1 MTPSNTFSV
10 SETGE
15 NMTID
20 YRSVIQTGWA
30 KFQSLA
36 AAENRNELLSD
47 LKPVVERF
55 DLGIFRLVVMGEI
68 KKGKSSFI
76 NALLA
81 ESGLLPT
88 ASDVATST
96 VFKIIYGPERK
107 CKVFFQPDEDTNR
120 NPEPLEVTSDNL
132 NEYGTE
138 DGNPGNKKRVDFI
151 GIELPHALLKEGLV
165 IVDTPGVGGLFKKH
179 RDITWRYAPSA
190 DAICF
195 VVDST
200 DTVISKDELDFLKDL
215 LGKITKRIFFVQ
227 TKTDVAGLEQCQSWE
242 KRNKDLLTTNLGI
255 PCNELFYFPVSS
267 ERKALADKKSK
278 DSLVVQEDL
287 MRHLERSGFLKVMEF
302 LNQRLMKQ
310 KERHLA
316 QDTAQQLSRACS
328 EVERELKDKARIVR
342 VHSKEELDVLAN
354 KYGEAQK
361 FLEKWE
367 RTTYRDEMQRFSD
380 KYAELKLSTNTK
392 LQTELDPT
400 GPIFS
405 ALIDPLRSTEFN
417 PEEVNQ
423 LAGQIQQEC
432 LDRASQVVMKIQ
444 STFNRQALTMISET
458 SGNLAKD
465 FLLTEDVQLS
475 QSSISGPIK
484 IEDTLH
490 MQFSTFDNVRTA
502 LYGGMAG
509 SAIASVGIGILTAIF
524 PPAGAVALFA
534 TIIGGYLGGQEAMK
548 IQTQKNR
555 QQVIQ
560 ALSNLLSQTINKAAN
575 QARNQFTESAMLLER
590 KARDTFQQA
599 TERTRTELQ
608 NRLKDVQDARV
619 TSQRDAKAKEEE
631 IDKKL
636 NLAGVII
643 NSLNSILPQ
652 KQST

>member
-1 MTPSNTFSV
+1 MTSPNSFSV
-10 SETGE
+10 SETDT
-15 NMTID
+15 NTSID
-20 YRSVIQTGWA
+20 YKSVIQTAWA

-36 AAENRNELLSD
+36 ETENKNEVLSD
-47 LKPVVERF
+47 LKPVLERF

-76 NALLA
+76 NALL
-81 ESGLLPT
+81 SKPGLLPT

-96 VFKIIYGPERK
+96 VFKIIYGPEQK

-120 NPEPLEVTSDNL
+120 SPEPLEVNPDNL
-132 NEYGTE
+132 KEYGTE

-151 GIELPHALLKEGLV
+151 GIELPHALLKQGLV

-200 DTVISKDELDFLKDL
+200 DTVISKDEIDFLKNL
-215 LGKITKRIFFVQ
+215 TGKITKRVFFVQ
-227 TKTDVAGLEQCQSWE
+227 TKTDIAGLEQCQAWE
-242 KRNKDLLTTNLGI
+242 RRNKDLLTANLGI
-255 PCNELFYFPVSS
+255 SSNELVYFPVSS
-267 ERKALADKKSK
+267 ERKVIADKKSK
-278 DSLVVQEDL
+278 DPLVLPEEL
-287 MRHLERSGFLKVMEF
+287 MRHLERSGFIGVMDF
-302 LNQRLMKQ
+302 LNQGLLKQ
-310 KERHLA
+310 KEKLLA
-316 QDTAQQLSRACS
+316 QETAKQLSRACS
-328 EVERELKDKARIVR
+328 DLERELKDKARIVR

-354 KYGEAQK
+354 QYGEAQK

-367 RTTYRDEMQRFSD
+367 RTTYREEMQRFSD
-380 KYAELKLSTNTK
+380 KYAELKLNTNTK

-400 GPIFS
+400 GPIFNS
-405 ALIDPLRSTEFN
+405 IIDPLRSMEFD
-417 PEEVNQ
+417 PEQVNQ

-432 LDRASQVVMKIQ
+432 LDQAAQVVMKIQ
-444 STFNRQALTMISET
+444 STFNQQALTMIGET
-458 SGNLAKD
+458 AGNLAKD
-465 FLLTEDVQLS
+465 FLVTEDARLLQG
-475 QSSISGPIK
+475 SISGPIK
-484 IEDTLH
+484 IEDSLH
-490 MQFSTFDNVRTA
+490 IQFSTFDNVRTA

-524 PPAGAVALFA
+524 PPAGAVALIA
-534 TIIGGYLGGQEAMK
+534 TMLGGYFGGQEAMK

-575 QARNQFTESAMLLER
+575 QARNQFSESALLLER

-599 TERTRTELQ
+599 TERTRAELQ

-619 TSQRDAKAKEEE
+619 RSQKDVKAKEEE
-631 IDKKL
+631 IDRKL
-636 NLAGVII
+636 NLASVII
-643 NSLNSILPQ
+643 SSLNSILPQ
-652 KQST
+652 TQTA